1 MKFDLGDGDPMS
13 HLVLEPLDE
22 DGSVDALAVDG
33 GLQVVGPAQVEDAL
47 QDGLA
52 LHPHVDGVRA
62 EVLGEEEPLVPAAA
76 AVLVLA
82 ELVLGALELVG
93 QHGVLGH
100 GAHVLADGAHLGRHS
115 VL

>member
-1 MKFDLGDGDPMS
+1 MVIRPLSD
-13 HLVLEPLDE
+13 LVLVPLDE

-62 EVLGEEEPLVPAAA
+62 EVLGEEEPLVPA
-76 AVLVLA
+76 VLVLA
-82 ELVLGALELVG
+82 ELVLGSLELVG